1 MIAAILKSKAFDFLC
16 RHRLWLLGAVA
27 VLCFADV
34 AAVTIGYLVY
44 PGYLDHG
51 EPSVAL
57 ISWRLLEGFPAY
69 PAFDEPDRTT
79 NLYGPVT
86 YLIHAASYFL
96 AGPGIP
102 VSKAAGLAAAL
113 MIPAVVFAT
122 HRRWGAYTAA
132 TASIL
137 GAGFIVLGLPMTIW
151 NRPEPLLALFV
162 ALAVWAMNASR
173 EGEPEWGKSAIIAV
187 CGGLAVGLKI
197 HAGIYFVPLVLYHS
211 WGRGSGTFLFICFV
225 GAVTAVAPFAWE
237 IFSLSNFLTWFPHMA
252 GKPTDLSML
261 TKILRYS
268 VFYLAPVLFFLAAR
282 KWRNGAL
289 GTVEN
294 VYFGSFIVCVL
305 LSLVPAAKPGA
316 GWYYLFP
323 FLALSVDMILR
334 FSGAVTI
341 NRWPVWAGVGVVAA
355 AMFIVSVPIQKRF
368 FRALHWQKADDITAD
383 IDAILKSYP
392 GKTIQMGMGD
402 SIAGYN
408 NTLFKPLLVFA
419 GHPHTLDI
427 GIAIETSKLG
437 IPLPQGT
444 LDRIENCHTDAWL
457 IPTGEK
463 PFSMIGYYRNPVFG
477 DSFRSAFHRVYTL
490 QKRFQFFDV
499 WTCRK

>member
-1 MIAAILKSKAFDFLC
+1 MNLSSVKSRFTEFLSQNG
-16 RHRLWLLGAVA
+16 LWLLGAVA
-27 VLCFADV
+27 VLCFANV
-34 AAVTIGYLVY
+34 AAVAIGYLAY
-44 PGYLDHG
+44 PGYVDHG
-51 EPSVAL
+51 EPSVAMT
-57 ISWRLLEGFPAY
+57 SWRLLGGFPAY
-69 PAFDEPDRTT
+69 PAFDDPDRTT

-86 YLIHAASYFL
+86 YFIHAASFFL

-122 HRRWGAYTAA
+122 HRRRGTGAAA
-132 TASIL
+132 TALIL
-137 GAGFIVLGLPMTIW
+137 GAGFLVLGLPTSIW
-151 NRPEPLLALFV
+151 NRPDPFLALFV
-162 ALAVWAMNASR
+162 AFGVWAMNASR

-187 CGGLAVGLKI
+187 CGGLAMGLKI

-211 WGRGSGTFLFICFV
+211 WGRGMGTFLFICIV
-225 GAVTAVAPFAWE
+225 GAVTVVAPFALE
-237 IFSLSNFLTWFPHMA
+237 IFSLSNYLAWFPHMA
-252 GKPTDLSML
+252 GKPTDWSVL

-268 VFYLAPVLFFLAAR
+268 VFYMAPVLFFLAAR
-282 KWRNGAL
+282 KWRNGAF

-294 VYFGSFIVCVL
+294 VYFGSFVACVL
-305 LSLVPAAKPGA
+305 ILLVPAAKSGA

-323 FLALSVDMILR
+323 FLAVSVDMMIR
-334 FSGAVTI
+334 YSGAVTR
-341 NRWPVWAGVGVVAA
+341 NRWPVRAGVGVVAA
-355 AMFIVSVPIQKRF
+355 AIFIVSVPIQKRF
-368 FRALHWQKADDITAD
+368 ARALHWQKADDITAD
-383 IDAILKSYP
+383 IEAILKSYP

-408 NTLFKPLLVFA
+408 NTVYKPLLVFA

-437 IPLPQGT
+437 IPLPQET
-444 LDRIENCHTDAWL
+444 LDRIDDCHTDAWL

-463 PFSMIGYYRNPVFG
+463 PFSMIGYYGNPVFG
-477 DSFRSAFHRVYTL
+477 DSFRSAFHRGYAL

-499 WTCRK
+499 WMCRR